1 MIAMV
6 SFVTN
11 SNTNDSPTM
20 KTTASSTLQDETYT
34 TLRQWLSL
42 GRWLPGERLKIKQ
55 LAQDMQVGEMPVRTA
70 LQRLV
75 AEKALANIPNCGVT
89 VPQLSRTQ
97 FDEAAEK
104 GARNLSSTDLK
115 LLEELTA
122 TMDEAIRNHDVK
134 GYLTA
139 NEDFHVTL
147 YRASGSAML
156 LSLIESVW
164 LHVGPISNQ
173 LHQDPHVWS
182 IMNDCHEDMMRAL
195 HRKDPSAVR
204 RAIER
209 DLFNAGQY
217 LKTLCN

>member
-1 MIAMV
+1 V
-6 SFVTN
+6 KHH
-11 SNTNDSPTM
+11 SNTLLWYPCGKLKYRRLAYNEDS
-20 KTTASSTLQDETYT
+20 ASSTLQDETYT

-97 FDEAAEK
+97 FDDILQTRMLLEGEAAEK
-104 GARNLSSTDLK
+104 GARNLSSADFK

-122 TMDEAIRNHDVK
+122 TMGEAIRQHDVK

-139 NEDFHVTL
+139 NEDFHITCIAPPA
-147 YRASGSAML
+147 RPCC
-156 LSLIESVW
+156 W
-164 LHVGPISNQ
+164 
-173 LHQDPHVWS
+173 
-182 IMNDCHEDMMRAL
+182 R
-195 HRKDPSAVR
+195 
-204 RAIER
+204 
-209 DLFNAGQY
+209 
-217 LKTLCN
+217 

>member
-1 MIAMV
+1 
-6 SFVTN
+6 
-11 SNTNDSPTM
+11 M
-20 KTTASSTLQDETYT
+20 KTSASSTLQDETYE

-89 VPQLSRTQ
+89 VPQLTRTQ
-97 FDEAAEK
+97 FDDILQTRMLLEGEAAEK
-104 GARNLSSTDLK
+104 GARNLGASDYK
-115 LLEELTA
+115 LLEDLTS
-122 TMDEAIRNHDVK
+122 TMADAIRNHDVK
-134 GYLTA
+134 EYLTA
-139 NEDFHVTL
+139 NEEFHITL

-156 LSLIESVW
+156 LALIESVW

-173 LHQDPHVWS
+173 LHQDPYVWS

-195 HRKDPSAVR
+195 QRKDPSAVR

>member
-1 MIAMV
+1 
-6 SFVTN
+6 
-11 SNTNDSPTM
+11 M

-97 FDEAAEK
+97 FDDILQTRMLLEGEAAEK
-104 GARNLSSTDLK
+104 GARNLSSADLK